1 MFILGMA
8 VGWFLGLVTIV
19 FYIYD
24 ALEKNNLVKIGN
36 KKLFIV
42 KE

>member
-1 MFILGMA
+1 MFILGMV
-8 VGWFLGLVTIV
+8 VGWFLGLVTMV
-19 FYIYD
+19 YYIYD
-24 ALEKNNLVKIGN
+24 TLKKHNHVEIGN